1 MVVALLLVGGG
12 GFGLGV
18 MIHIRNQNGEEATL
32 HVPNGSDVDINNQGK
47 ATVTVPGGMTKERAP
62 QFADLQFEIAKVAA
76 ELAGQRALL
85 KNVDEV
91 GLSPVEV
98 DQLVQSDPVAR
109 QLSTELGWKKMD
121 RAYAEEST
129 KKGQEHPYAKRYREE
144 IDRLQKQYDERV
156 KEIETKIRQKK
167 RSVIE
172 TEIIRLQ
179 ATLAALRQPQGG
191 PPEPAAP
198 ATSDAKAI
206 QGTWEIVSSTFS
218 LIDRLPGGENVSDE
232 RVRKSTKIVI
242 TADTFRVMG
251 KYVFNRAFDYQLN
264 PETKPKIID
273 FQFQNDTNV
282 YLGIF
287 QVSGN
292 ELKICATSRTGD
304 ASQRPSE
311 FWAEYGADKELLV
324 LRRTGDVVVS
334 DDEKAI
340 LGTWRVESQS
350 LQGFFF
356 FRHDQQVVISPRIMK
371 FKGWGTSGGMG
382 GFGGTGSAGGTV
394 GAARQT
400 PPPILRKHS
409 MPSTPTAVQRPS
421 TSPAPVCPLARLT
434 PFTNCRTIG

>member
-1 MVVALLLVGGG
+1 M
-12 GFGLGV
+12 
-18 MIHIRNQNGEEATL
+18 
-32 HVPNGSDVDINNQGK
+32 
-47 ATVTVPGGMTKERAP
+47 
-62 QFADLQFEIAKVAA
+62 
-76 ELAGQRALL
+76 
-85 KNVDEV
+85 
-91 GLSPVEV
+91 
-98 DQLVQSDPVAR
+98 DQ
-109 QLSTELGWKKMD
+109 T
-121 RAYAEEST
+121 YAEGST

-172 TEIIRLQ
+172 TEIVRLQ

-292 ELKICATSRTGD
+292 ELKICATHRAPAMRRSVRRSSGRSTEPTRNCSSCGAPATSSSATTRKRSWGRGESK
-304 ASQRPSE
+304 ASPCRGS
-311 FWAEYGADKELLV
+311 
-324 LRRTGDVVVS
+324 
-334 DDEKAI
+334 
-340 LGTWRVESQS
+340 
-350 LQGFFF
+350 FF
-356 FRHDQQVVISPRIMK
+356 SAM
-371 FKGWGTSGGMG
+371 TS
-382 GFGGTGSAGGTV
+382 
-394 GAARQT
+394 
-400 PPPILRKHS
+400 KW
-409 MPSTPTAVQRPS
+409 
-421 TSPAPVCPLARLT
+421 
-434 PFTNCRTIG
+434 